1 MNNAVVGTYV
11 SFNQHAGLHAA
22 GLLAAGLLNA
32 GLLNY
37 DA

>member
-11 SFNQHAGLHAA
+11 SFNQHAGL
-22 GLLAAGLLNA
+22 LAAGLLNA